1 MTQGKVLEIIDYD
14 FTTKYRSPAKLKA
27 VAKASS
33 KFINKYK
40 GKHTVY
46 VGAAYM
52 TIFVWLD
59 ENTKKEFFL
68 EGYYKD
74 LSWMFL
80 NVESYFKNNK

>member
-1 MTQGKVLEIIDYD
+1 MLQEVKD
-14 FTTKYRSPAKLKA
+14 
-27 VAKASS
+27 
-33 KFINKYK
+33 FINKNDVLNVNAVSGQYPY
-40 GKHTVY
+40 GKY